1 MPAWIG
7 SVQGAVATWSN
18 DPKSYLVSPVYGSL
32 TNLAPISV
40 FIGTRDVFCPDCRKL
55 RDKAMAEGVRL
66 DYREYDGM
74 VHDWMLGPL
83 PEAKQAIKEI
93 VGTIRRDGRN

>member
-1 MPAWIG
+1 MTIQPALP
-7 SVQGAVATWSN
+7 Q
-18 DPKSYLVSPVYGSL
+18 KSLLG
-32 TNLAPISV
+32 
-40 FIGTRDVFCPDCRKL
+40 
-55 RDKAMAEGVRL
+55 RDKAVAEGVPL

-93 VGTIRRDGRN
+93 VETIRATDFHG